1 MAKNS
6 TWSSL
11 LEPKWPGPK
20 KAPESDLHHPP
31 ALRFVLLVSLVSGR
45 RTLHLATRRCAC
57 DVGLEVLHR
66 RKGVAG
72 VLHVV
77 LVLGIDLLPLG
88 DPEALLHLVVGL
100 AHLGFAVEALELQA
114 LQR

>member
-6 TWSSL
+6 TGSSSSL
-11 LEPKWPGPK
+11 QPRRPGPEK
-20 KAPESDLHHPP
+20 SAGERLASP
-31 ALRFVLLVSLVSGR
+31 AVVLADAVLSGR
-45 RTLHLATRRCAC
+45 RALHFARGGRAG

-66 RKGVAG
+66 REGVAR

-88 DPEALLHLVVGL
+88 DPQPLLR
-100 AHLGFAVEALELQA
+100 LGAVLRL
-114 LQR
+114 LG